1 MGHRPY
7 PNAERSRRYVD
18 ARHGS
23 SCPQCGHYASVHP
36 YKHGQF
42 VCSRTRDG
50 LPSCRECSEHL
61 MRLRNSQL
69 AGLAVAAPR
78 VHITMPN
85 MVMSPPASA
94 LAAQSVVASLR
105 QAFPHRI
112 HRT

>member
-23 SCPQCGHYASVHP
+23 SCPRCGHYASVHP

-50 LPSCRECSEHL
+50 LPSCRECSERF
-61 MRLRNSQL
+61 MRLRNGPL

-85 MVMSPPASA
+85 IVAPSSASE
-94 LAAQSVVASLR
+94 LAVQSVAASLR
-105 QAFPHRI
+105 QAFQR
-112 HRT
+112 RA